1 MNYPP
6 PGLRPIADVARDLG
20 IAPDFV
26 EPYGRDKAKVRLDA
40 IAASGRP
47 TGKLILVSAI
57 TPTPAGEGKTTTSI
71 GLAQGLMRI
80 GESACLAL
88 RQPSMGPVFG
98 RKGGATGG
106 GASRLEPSNT
116 INLQFTGDFH
126 AITAAHN
133 LLAAAIDNRLHFGDT
148 PLDPGRVTW
157 KRALDMNDRALR
169 KIIIGLGGP
178 GQGGVPRE
186 SGFDITAA
194 SEIMAIHGLS
204 ESHDDLKARIDRILI
219 GYASDGQPVRAESI
233 GVTGAMAAILSEAL
247 LPNLV
252 QSREGTPAFVH
263 GGPFANIAHG
273 CNSILA
279 TKMALAH
286 ADYVITEAGFAFDLG
301 AEKFFDIKCRSAG
314 LNPSAIV
321 IVATVRALKMHGG
334 VALEDLTKVD
344 AKSVERGLVN
354 LAAHLDAAAHFD
366 KPTLVAIN
374 KRGEDDDAEIAVIHA
389 FCRERGTPCSTA
401 DVYSLGGE
409 GAIDLAEKVV
419 AATSARNTEFKPLY
433 TLDLP
438 AEKKIEAIATKM
450 YGADGVTILPEAQLK
465 LRRARKLGLGLLP
478 ICMAKTQ
485 DSLSDNPKLRGR
497 PRGFTLTVRDVEIA
511 AGAGFLVA
519 LTGEIVR
526 MPGLPLRPAAERISV
541 DETGT
546 IRGLA

>member
-1 MNYPP
+1 MNQLR
-6 PGLRPIADVARDLG
+6 GLRPISDVARDLG
-20 IAPDFV
+20 IAPDFL
-26 EPYGRDKAKVRLDA
+26 EPYGRDKAKVRLEA
-40 IAASGRP
+40 VAATGRP
-47 TGKLILVSAI
+47 PGKLILVSAI

-71 GLAQGLMRI
+71 GLAQGLNRI

-133 LLAAAIDNRLHFGDT
+133 LLAAAIDNRLHFGET
-148 PLDPGRVTW
+148 ELDPGRVTW

-178 GQGGVPRE
+178 AQGGVPRE

-204 ESHDDLKARIDRILI
+204 ESHDDLKARIDRIVI
-219 GYASDGQPVRAESI
+219 GTTSEGQPVRAEAM
-233 GVTGAMAAILSEAL
+233 GVSGAMAAILSEAL

-273 CNSILA
+273 CNSVLA

-314 LNPSAIV
+314 LNPAAIV

-334 VALEDLTKVD
+334 VALEDLTKSD

-354 LAAHLDAAAHFD
+354 LAAHLDAAQNFD

-374 KRGEDDDAEIAVIHA
+374 KRGEDGDDEIAVIHA
-389 FCRERGTPCSTA
+389 FCRDRGVPCSTA
-401 DVYSLGGE
+401 DVYGLGGE
-409 GAIDLAEKVV
+409 GAMDLAEKVV
-419 AATSARNTEFKPLY
+419 AATALPNTPYKPLY
-433 TLDLP
+433 ALDKS
-438 AEKKIEAIATKM
+438 AEEKIQTIARAM

-541 DETGT
+541 DGAGT